1 MTRAGLVAV
10 RVLAASLVLVG
21 GCAGDPGG
29 RALLARPPEGSIR
42 FSDYRP
48 DRPFESVAAGL
59 LARTVFS
66 EQTSSGLRIEVRE
79 LLVGPRQTT
88 ARHLLSAAALLDV
101 RSAAGATIT
110 RGDGKA
116 VALTAGTTLRI
127 GEGEAIVIEN
137 RGDEPL
143 VVTAYLFS
151 AR

>member
-1 MTRAGLVAV
+1 MARADLVTV
-10 RVLAASLVLVG
+10 RALAASLVLLG

-29 RALLARPPEGSIR
+29 RALLTRPSEGSIR

-48 DRPFESVAAGL
+48 DRPFEPVAAGL

-66 EQTSSGLRIEVRE
+66 EQTASGLRIEVRE
-79 LLVGPRQTT
+79 LLVGPKQTT
-88 ARHLLSAAALLDV
+88 ARHVLPATALLDV
-101 RSAAGATIT
+101 RAAVGATIT

-116 VALTAGTTLRI
+116 AALAAGATLRI
-127 GEGEAIVIEN
+127 AEGEAIVIEN
-137 RGDEPL
+137 HGDEPL